1 MPTQHE
7 MANRW
12 VGGAMKQ
19 VRETGESQTSKDWGY
34 GDRKRSV
41 TIASYDQAN
50 QTYTAYLLCWGF
62 PEREVSG
69 KWDHVFP
76 ECVEALAGAG

>member
-7 MANRW
+7 MARFW

-19 VRETGESQTSKDWGY
+19 VRETREPQQSKDWGY
-34 GDRKRSV
+34 GDRKRCV
-41 TIASYDQAN
+41 TILSFDS
-50 QTYTAYLLCWGF
+50 QTARYEAALLCWGF
-62 PEREVSG
+62 PERIVTGRWEL
-69 KWDHVFP
+69 VFC